1 MRATMTTFIVLS
13 LRLGIQCERM
23 PRGAVRPRAYAL
35 HGVVST
41 VRGYRAG
48 MRTETTVVL
57 VEGESDRR
65 ALVAV
70 ARRLERDLAAAGV
83 DIVVMDGI
91 TNLRRHLGRLGVDSP
106 EFRVLGL
113 FDVGEAATVAR
124 MLTEAGHPSAGST
137 AGLEALGFFAC
148 SLDLE
153 DELIRAAGATLVQD
167 VIASRGDLARLRSFQ
182 RQPAQRERAIG
193 AQLRRFAG
201 TASGRKTWF
210 AADIVEVLPL
220 DRVPGP
226 LARLLDAADAGDRA
240 R

>member
-1 MRATMTTFIVLS
+1 
-13 LRLGIQCERM
+13 
-23 PRGAVRPRAYAL
+23 
-35 HGVVST
+35 
-41 VRGYRAG
+41 
-48 MRTETTVVL
+48 MRTEATVVL

-65 ALVAV
+65 ALVAL
-70 ARRLERDLAAAGV
+70 ARRLDRDLAGAGV
-83 DIVVMDGI
+83 DVVVMDGV
-91 TNLRRHLGRLGVDSP
+91 TNLRRHLAHLDADSP
-106 EFRVLGL
+106 ESRVLGL

-124 MLTEAGHPSAGST
+124 MLTEAGHPSADST
-137 AGLEALGFFAC
+137 AGLESLGFFAC

-167 VIASRGDLARLRSFQ
+167 VIASRGELARLRSFQ
-182 RQPAQRERAIG
+182 RQPAQRERPIG

-210 AADIVEVLPL
+210 AADIVEALPL

-226 LARLLDAADAGDRA
+226 MARLLDVAGARDRP